1 MDQLG
6 RGHIYATPASRANPE
21 QLFFSRTDD
30 LLVIPLTE
38 YSVGCIF
45 RVMRTDPIFTDEFG
59 EWFLG
64 LDDIDTEAVARVIDL
79 LATRGVSLGRPYSG
93 TIKNSRHALRE
104 LIIQSKGDP
113 IRVFY
118 AFDPKRDAVLLLG
131 GHKAGQDRFY
141 EVYIP
146 KAEKLFDEH
155 LDRESHD

>member
-1 MDQLG
+1 MLMND
-6 RGHIYATPASRANPE
+6 RANPK
-21 QLFFSRTDD
+21 QLFFRRPDD

-38 YSVGCIF
+38 YSLGYIF
-45 RVMRTDPIFTDEFG
+45 GGMRTDPILLNEFID
-59 EWFLG
+59 WFEA
-64 LDDIDTEAVARVIDL
+64 LDAKDGEAVTRVIDL
-79 LATRGVSLGRPYSG
+79 LAIRGPSLGRPYSG

-141 EVYIP
+141 EECIP
-146 KAEKLFDEH
+146 KAERLFDEY
-155 LDRESHD
+155 LNRASRE